1 MTLDNISGLD
11 DNGVQLVFPMSP
23 EQWQLGKQDSS
34 DEPRGSIPVWLCPV
48 TSRRCEKSLLI
59 HLTDKREFTLKGFL
73 LNTAE
78 LGKISNTGVNSGSS
92 KIFTFTDNVLMQ
104 NASLILNLIS
114 SSLVLSEMLIKLP

>member
-11 DNGVQLVFPMSP
+11 DNGVQSVFPMSP

-34 DEPRGSIPVWLCPV
+34 DEPRGSISVRLCSV
-48 TSRRCEKSLLI
+48 TSRRREKSLPI
-59 HLTDKREFTLKGFL
+59 HLTDKREFMLKGFL

-78 LGKISNTGVNSGSS
+78 LGKISNTGVNSGCS
-92 KIFTFTDNVLMQ
+92 KIFTFTDNVLVQ